1 MLMDLVKV
9 GSSIRTNPSHF
20 RIWTPTRLVGP
31 ELLKVPIFVSSTLQ
45 AVLLSLMLGT
55 IQFSHR
61 VRMESEHLIS
71 TSRTTKTVGSR
82 FHQSGS
88 EENQES
94 LFVSIDT
101 ATAKTETAQTTDNS
115 SLNHESPADGTMF

>member
-1 MLMDLVKV
+1 MD
-9 GSSIRTNPSHF
+9 
-20 RIWTPTRLVGP
+20 
-31 ELLKVPIFVSSTLQ
+31 
-45 AVLLSLMLGT
+45 
-55 IQFSHR
+55 
-61 VRMESEHLIS
+61 SERLIS

-94 LFVSIDT
+94 QFVSIDT

-115 SLNHESPADGTMF
+115 SFNHESPADGTMF